1 MSVDGW
7 VAGSNGCARHG
18 SRVWYGM
25 WCKVLKLWPGD
36 HVVGGVGGGGS
47 TQLIHKTLYNN
58 FVI

>member
-1 MSVDGW
+1 M
-7 VAGSNGCARHG
+7 
-18 SRVWYGM
+18 VWYGI